1 MKRRSVL
8 FGAGAVLSLGLAGR
22 RARPPPDKLRI
33 KVWLTDG
40 AAAHPAC
47 RERAAEYIR
56 QALAPTDHDIELSY
70 GESTLQFEA
79 SDRRVEREAWPRRVL
94 EGVAGAGAIAPVRDV
109 NLLVTD
115 GTVTGSTVGYAYD
128 HVAAVPGARFLAEV
142 APAEETPSVVDYSV
156 PAAVTQLLVHEV
168 GHALGLAHSHGSVTV
183 DDSTIT
189 ASPMVSGY
197 AWAPDEVRTGQL
209 GTLECGGRGS
219 KVQHRQRRL
228 SMQFSACAERA
239 LRSYRGGLFS

>member
-1 MKRRSVL
+1 ML
-8 FGAGAVLSLGLAGR
+8 LGAGGVLSLGLAGWET
-22 RARPPPDKLRI
+22 RPPPDKLRI
-33 KVWLTDG
+33 RVWLTDG

-47 RERAAEYIR
+47 RERAAGYVR

-70 GESTLQFEA
+70 GEATLRFEA
-79 SDRRVEREAWPRRVL
+79 SDRRVEREAWPRRVF
-94 EGVAGAGAIAPVRDV
+94 EGHAGIASIDPVRDV
-109 NLLVTD
+109 NLLLTD
-115 GTVTGSTVGYAYD
+115 GAVSRPSAGYAFD
-128 HVAAVPGARFLAEV
+128 NIAAVPGARFLAEV
-142 APAEETPSVVDYSV
+142 APAAETPSVVDYSV

-197 AWAPDEVRTGQL
+197 AWAPDEVRTDQL
-209 GTLECGGRGS
+209 GTLECGGRDS